1 MNNQTYNIGSRKVLP
16 KDIQTDL
23 LRRVR
28 AGDSEAREK
37 VILNN
42 VGFAYD
48 TAFRYQSACNIEE
61 DDLKQYSLVGLI
73 IAVDKYNPDL
83 INPESGEPYSFISYA
98 VHWIKQALLF
108 NIARNRYGYVRISSI
123 KSYELF
129 AFERRKERLSQ
140 QLGRKASL
148 TELIQACPEI
158 KIEDM
163 EILSSYQF
171 FSMNQIL
178 PGEPRFEPAD
188 LAQLADEEFNK
199 KEERQIID
207 LALGSLDERSEGIVR
222 RYFGIG
228 VERETMEVIGHD
240 LGITRERVRQI
251 KCNALKILKI
261 NGNLRGF
268 TREILEDY

>member
-73 IAVDKYNPDL
+73 IAVDRYNPDL
-83 INPESGEPYSFISYA
+83 INP
-98 VHWIKQALLF
+98 
-108 NIARNRYGYVRISSI
+108 VRISSI

-188 LAQLADEEFNK
+188 LAQLADENFNEN
-199 KEERQIID
+199 EERQIID